1 MSEQPSTDLAQSE
14 DKPLSMPQAIGK
26 AAIGL
31 AIFAVVTAGLIA
43 LTQVN
48 TAERIEEE
56 IRKARSKALLEITP
70 ATEHDNDL
78 LNDAFWL
85 QAKELGLSE
94 PAETFVAKQSGQ
106 IRSLI
111 LPVIAPQGYS
121 GPIRLIVGLTTEGAI
136 KGVRV
141 VEHRETPGLGDK
153 IETKKSDWISS
164 FEGRS
169 LDNTPEEDWRVKKD
183 GGAFDQLT
191 GATITPR
198 AIVQSVYAAL
208 KFYQSNREDLL
219 TTAPGMAFQVNKE
232 ESTDSASAESVAR

>member
-1 MSEQPSTDLAQSE
+1 MSEQPSTDLAESE
-14 DKPLSMPQAIGK
+14 DKPLSMPRAIGK

-43 LTQVN
+43 LTQIN
-48 TAERIEEE
+48 TSERIEEE
-56 IRKARSKALLEITP
+56 VRKARSKALLEITP

-85 QAKELGLSE
+85 QAQDLGLSE
-94 PAETFVAKQSGQ
+94 PTEAFVAKQNGQ
-106 IRSLI
+106 IHSLI
-111 LPVIAPQGYS
+111 LPVIAPEGYS
-121 GPIRLIVGLTTEGAI
+121 GPIRLILGLNAEGLI

-153 IETKKSDWISS
+153 IETKKSDWILG

-169 LDNTPEEDWRVKKD
+169 LANTPAEDWRVKKD
-183 GGAFDQLT
+183 GGTFDQLT

-208 KFYQSNREDLL
+208 EFYQSNRENLL
-219 TTAPGMAFQVNKE
+219 TTAPGMTFQVTKE